1 MSENNVTGEKQERNV
16 RLNTANSALSGQPV
30 KVSELIGTVVTP
42 EDAAG
47 ISIVDIGQDSA
58 FLHSVRN
65 VRTYV
70 GSPAAEATWGAIAQ
84 GDYIYFD
91 ASPTMPALVYLS
103 TSPLADD
110 GTANK
115 IFGKA
120 LTVSAT
126 ATAATVLIEVSQTQ
140 V

>member
-16 RLNTANSALSGQPV
+16 RLNTANSAVSGQPV

-47 ISIVDIGQDSA
+47 DSIVDIGQDSA
-58 FLHSVRN
+58 FIHSVRN
-65 VRTYV
+65 VRTYT
-70 GSPAAEATWGAIAQ
+70 GSPAVEATWGAIAQ

-91 ASPTMPALVYLS
+91 ESPTMPAGVFLS

-115 IFGKA
+115 VFGKA
-120 LTVSAT
+120 LSAN
-126 ATAATVLIEVSQTQ
+126 AIASAATVTIEVSQTQ